1 MSSAVRIVALLS
13 VLAAFCATVLLQPR
27 AAERGAERAA
37 ARSAE
42 PVRRTSQA
50 VAAPRLVLL
59 YAPCTVSTSTL
70 GPYNPAVDYTPAL
83 SEFARDAVVFRRHQ
97 GESGRS
103 AIDYAA
109 LFTGTQAMR
118 HRVFSNMDRLPDDAY
133 TIGEAFRDA
142 GYDTF
147 FWAAHPFASKDLNFA
162 QGVDDAQVYD
172 GNSGMANRH
181 YSERP
186 FLRAD
191 DPRFRAILDRLRR
204 DPTYKAFV
212 LTNFSVTHSPY
223 PPQYRTAFCTAF
235 PQQCAGLSEED
246 FNRFGPYWRRYFG
259 ALSLYPSPDTAQ
271 LSEAEFATMT
281 RVVEI
286 LYQSNFLY
294 LDSVFGAVVQAIRAA
309 GLFDSS
315 IIAFTAD
322 HGEVLYRPTARLAWS
337 HGFQL
342 APEVL
347 HVPLLISA
355 PGLAP
360 GSYEGVS
367 RSIDV
372 LPTLLGLAGI
382 PLSTTDPPMGVDL
395 LDADPPAPLLA
406 FSHSALNHPVGD
418 RRPKAE
424 DMLVGV
430 REFDA
435 IYRHD
440 PARDDELRFAVADWS
455 VDPTLLSPQAEQSP
469 LFDELMAYKAALV
482 RAYNGEDGEPLP
494 RATLGPA
501 DLERLR
507 QLGYAQ

>member
-27 AAERGAERAA
+27 AAERADPADRVVEPARRAA
-37 ARSAE
+37 A
-42 PVRRTSQA
+42 A

-59 YAPCTVSTSTL
+59 YAPCTVSTDTL
-70 GPYNPAVDYTPAL
+70 GPYNPAVGYTPAL
-83 SEFARDAVVFRRHQ
+83 SAFARDAVVFRRHQ
-97 GESGRS
+97 GEAGRS
-103 AIDYAA
+103 AVDYAA

-133 TIGEAFRDA
+133 TIAEAFRDA
-142 GYDTF
+142 GYDTH
-147 FWAAHPFASKDLNFA
+147 FWAAHPFASKGLNFA
-162 QGVDDAQVYD
+162 QGVDKSQVYD

-181 YSERP
+181 YAERP

-223 PPQYRTAFCTAF
+223 LPQYRTTFCTTF
-235 PQQCAGLSEED
+235 PQQCTGLSEED
-246 FNRFGPYWRRYFG
+246 FTRFAEIWRRSIVP
-259 ALSLYPSPDTAQ
+259 LSLYPGPDAAHM
-271 LSEAEFATMT
+271 SEADYATMT
-281 RVVEI
+281 RVVEV
-286 LYQSNFLY
+286 LYRSNFLY
-294 LDSVFGAVVQAIRAA
+294 LDSAFGAVVEAIRAA

-315 IIAFTAD
+315 VIAFTAD
-322 HGEVLYRPTARLAWS
+322 HGEVLYRPTARMAWS

-347 HVPLLISA
+347 HLPLLISA

-382 PLSTTDPPMGVDL
+382 PLSTTNPPMGVDL
-395 LDADPPAPLLA
+395 LDAGTPTPLLA
-406 FSHSALNHPVGD
+406 FSHSALNHPIGD
-418 RRPKAE
+418 RRPNAE

-430 REFDA
+430 REFDT

-440 PARDDELRFAVADWS
+440 PTRNDELRFAVADWS

-469 LFDELMAYKAALV
+469 LFEELMAYKAALV
-482 RAYNGEDGEPLP
+482 RAYNGEDGEPVP
-494 RATLGPA
+494 QATLSPA
-501 DLERLR
+501 EIERLR
-507 QLGYAQ
+507 QLGYAP